1 MTNPIIT
8 GIVATFD
15 RDNID
20 TDQII
25 PTEYLKSIKKFGF
38 GDFLFDG
45 WRYLDEG
52 RLDMVSDERSK
63 NHEFILN
70 KEPYTNSEIL
80 LTRDNFGCG
89 SSREH
94 AVWAL
99 RDFGF
104 KAVIASS
111 FGDIFYNNCF
121 KNSVLP
127 IILTKDE
134 INHLFEICSSSP
146 TNFEID
152 LMEKNIKFDGES
164 SYSFDVKE
172 SLLDRIVNN
181 LDDVDITLKHKN
193 HIEAFEQTRRT
204 RRPWLFDYSNG
215 VLEWQ
220 RKYEFFQE
228 MG

>member
-1 MTNPIIT
+1 MTNSVIT

-52 RLDMVSDERSK
+52 RLDMTAEDRSK
-63 NHEFILN
+63 NHDFILN
-70 KEPYTNSEIL
+70 KEPFTNAEIL
-80 LTRDNFGCG
+80 LARDNFGCG

-127 IILTKDE
+127 IKLSKEE
-134 INHLFEICSSSP
+134 INHLFEISKSP
-146 TNFEID
+146 SVNFQID
-152 LMEKNIKFDGES
+152 LQRKNLKFGHDS
-164 SYSFDVKE
+164 SYSFDVKD
-172 SLLDRIVNN
+172 SLLDRIINN
-181 LDDVDITLKHKN
+181 LDDVDITLKHKRD
-193 HIEAFEQTRRT
+193 IEIFEQTRRNQ
-204 RRPWLFDYSNG
+204 RPWLFDYTN
-215 VLEWQ
+215 
-220 RKYEFFQE
+220 
-228 MG
+228 

>member
-1 MTNPIIT
+1 MK
-8 GIVATFD
+8 IVGNELQIKGTVASID

-38 GDFLFDG
+38 EDYLFDG

-52 RLDMVSDERSK
+52 KLGITK
-63 NHEFILN
+63 NQRVINPDFILN
-70 KEPYTNSEIL
+70 QEPFNKANIL

-104 KAVIASS
+104 RVVMASS

-121 KNSVLP
+121 KNGVLP
-127 IILTKDE
+127 IKLSKDQ
-134 INHLFEICSSSP
+134 IDAMFSSKISDISVSLDSKKIEF
-146 TNFEID
+146 NNSQE
-152 LMEKNIKFDGES
+152 
-164 SYSFDVKE
+164 YSFDVE
-172 SLLDRIVNN
+172 DNLLERIVLG
-181 LDDVDITLKHKN
+181 LDDVDMTLKYSDDIKL
-193 HIEAFEQTRRT
+193 FEKIRRNNK
-204 RRPWLFDYSNG
+204 PWIYAD
-215 VLEWQ
+215 E
-220 RKYEFFQE
+220 
-228 MG
+228 